1 MKRYAAIDIGTN
13 AVRLLIKS
21 VSEENGNMRFQK
33 ELLVRVPLRLG
44 FDVFVGGRI
53 SEAKA
58 GRLKHLMKSFRQMM
72 KVYAVDRYRACAT
85 SAMRDA
91 VNGAE
96 IIRMIRKK
104 CGIDIDIIDGSEEA
118 RMVYDTHIEQFG
130 SRRGSLLYVD
140 VGGGST
146 EVNLLTDGELRFS
159 QSFNIGT
166 VRMLAGSV
174 ADGEW
179 DSLRKTLAEQTAGLN
194 GVDIVGSGGNINKI
208 YKLVSNK
215 DKRYKRL
222 TVNAVRAL
230 HEKIAPMSM
239 EERMAHFDLK
249 PDRAD
254 VIVPAM
260 DIFLTVAEVAAAEHI
275 YVPQIGLSD
284 GIIDGL
290 YMADRAAAGQSAE

>member
-21 VSEENGNMRFQK
+21 VSVENGETRFCK
-33 ELLVRVPLRLG
+33 EQLVRVPLRLG
-44 FDVFVGGRI
+44 MDVFDGGRI
-53 SEAKA
+53 SDTNAE
-58 GRLKHLMKSFRQMM
+58 RMKHLMKSFRQMM
-72 KVYAVDRYRACAT
+72 KVYDVDRYRACAT

-91 VNGAE
+91 ENGAE
-96 IIRMIRKK
+96 IIRRISKR
-104 CGIDIDIIDGSEEA
+104 CGIDIGIIDGEEEA
-118 RMVYDTHIEQFG
+118 RMIYDTHIEQFG
-130 SRRGSLLYVD
+130 SRKGNFLYVD

-146 EVNLLTDGELRFS
+146 EVNLLSDGELRCS
-159 QSFNIGT
+159 LSFDIGT
-166 VRMLAGSV
+166 VRILTGSV

-179 DSLRKTLAEQTAGLN
+179 DALRRTLAEQAAGLQGMN
-194 GVDIVGSGGNINKI
+194 IIGSGGNINKI

-222 TVNAVRAL
+222 TVNSVRAL
-230 HEKIAPMSM
+230 YEKMKPMGI

-260 DIFLTVAEVAAAEHI
+260 DVFLAVADVTSAEHI

-290 YMADRAAAGQSAE
+290 YMSDNVMDGQLED